1 MRIYALV
8 VSYQPLTV
16 YLYRTGFARFTHCRY
31 DLEDISN
38 ACTLLNNIYIS
49 RTFNKCSNIKIC
61 GQLWWY

>member
-1 MRIYALV
+1 LGGKKFDMRIYALV

-38 ACTLLNNIYIS
+38 ACTLLNNIY
-49 RTFNKCSNIKIC
+49 
-61 GQLWWY
+61 